1 MYVGVIQRDSYVR
14 LLYQPQRVIDA
25 SVCVCVVPKF
35 SLEFALL
42 SRSFFFFFQKRLF
55 DTCMCLR
62 LPLVAPFRKYIFI
75 CETLVPEMRMRN
87 LGFKILHLP
96 VQCLCF
102 CAECSMYIRKG

>member
-42 SRSFFFFFQKRLF
+42 SRSFFFFFFFSKTSF
-55 DTCMCLR
+55 
-62 LPLVAPFRKYIFI
+62 
-75 CETLVPEMRMRN
+75 
-87 LGFKILHLP
+87 
-96 VQCLCF
+96 
-102 CAECSMYIRKG
+102 